1 MTEEQVRER
10 IARNL
15 AHYRKLNG
23 LTQIELSNII
33 NYSDKS
39 VSKWERGEAVPDIVT
54 IKQIADYFGVS
65 VDYLLRRDHKE
76 DLKER
81 EQLMAAKKK
90 NRRLITLICG
100 LSVFVLATV
109 AFAILILASVT
120 APPPWICFVYAV
132 PVSSIVV
139 LVLNSVWGTR
149 WLNFII
155 VSVLVWSVLSSV
167 YFTLLTVISFNM
179 WEIFIVGA
187 SAQLV
192 ILFIPGIKPVKNNN
206 SKEQKNNGT

>member
-1 MTEEQVRER
+1 MQDVRKNIAENIALLRTEAGMTQ
-10 IARNL
+10 ASL
-15 AHYRKLNG
+15 AEILNY
-23 LTQIELSNII
+23 T
-33 NYSDKS
+33 DKA

-76 DLKER
+76 DHKER

-132 PVSSIVV
+132 PISSIVV
-139 LVLNSVWGTR
+139 LVLNSVWGAR

>member
-1 MTEEQVRER
+1 MQDVRKNIAENIALLRTEAGMTQ
-10 IARNL
+10 ASL
-15 AHYRKLNG
+15 AEILNY
-23 LTQIELSNII
+23 T
-33 NYSDKS
+33 DKA

-139 LVLNSVWGTR
+139 LVLNSVWGAR

>member
-1 MTEEQVRER
+1 MQDVRKNIAENIALLRTEAGMTQ
-10 IARNL
+10 ASL
-15 AHYRKLNG
+15 AEILNY
-23 LTQIELSNII
+23 T
-33 NYSDKS
+33 DKA

-81 EQLMAAKKK
+81 EQLVAARKK

-132 PVSSIVV
+132 PISSIVV
-139 LVLNSVWGTR
+139 LVLNSVWGAR

>member
-1 MTEEQVRER
+1 MQDVRKNIAENIALLRTEAGMTQ
-10 IARNL
+10 ASL
-15 AHYRKLNG
+15 AEILNY
-23 LTQIELSNII
+23 T
-33 NYSDKS
+33 DKA

-81 EQLMAAKKK
+81 EQLVAARKK

-139 LVLNSVWGTR
+139 LVLNSVWGAR

>member
-1 MTEEQVRER
+1 MQDVRKNIAENIALLRTEAGMTQ
-10 IARNL
+10 ASL
-15 AHYRKLNG
+15 AEILNY
-23 LTQIELSNII
+23 T
-33 NYSDKS
+33 DKA